1 MQNLIILKHSL
12 WYYIHLHDHSVPCSL
27 RNFHHLKLWTVPLF
41 QSPHCF
47 RTQWLWIYI
56 LQIILTFAIHFLK
69 LTNTAPEEMEA
80 IPKGN
85 ESSEP
90 TIQARKG
97 NPNITPKFNI
107 APEIWWL
114 EDCFRFDMA
123 YFQGRTVK
131 LPGSNHLF
139 NRYKIFKWKNIFKWL
154 DFPLS
159 C

>member
-1 MQNLIILKHSL
+1 
-12 WYYIHLHDHSVPCSL
+12 
-27 RNFHHLKLWTVPLF
+27 
-41 QSPHCF
+41 
-47 RTQWLWIYI
+47 
-56 LQIILTFAIHFLK
+56 
-69 LTNTAPEEMEA
+69 MEA

-123 YFQGRTVK
+123 YFQGRIVK

-139 NRYKIFKWKNIFKWL
+139 NRYNIFKWKKHLQMVRFSIVMLVFGGSNPTFVSFHL
-154 DFPLS
+154 DFHLPSPMAIPTVNS
-159 C
+159 CRLQRWCTYLGGWRSNPAKTRPKTPIKTRVIWVVGI